1 VRLRRTAV
9 FEALLCATILAAAAA
24 RASGAFPV
32 PAIEYAPSRYA
43 AVRVPHPPVID
54 GALDDSAWARAG
66 WTGPFQDI
74 EGGLKPVPR
83 FATRAKMAW
92 DDDCFYVAA
101 ELEEPDLWATFTER
115 DAVIYHENDFEL
127 FIDPDGDTHE
137 YYELEMNALNTV
149 WDLLLVKPYRD
160 GGPAVNAWDI
170 AGLKTAVALQGTLN
184 DPRDK
189 DAGWTLEIAIPW
201 KVLAECAHRFTPPHA
216 GDSWW
221 INFSRVEWRREVVEG
236 RYVKLRDP
244 ATGKELP
251 EDNWVWSPQGLI
263 AMHYPERWG
272 LVTFVEAA
280 AGAPEPSGQDLLAR
294 QALWR
299 LYYAQKE
306 FFEQHGRY
314 AATLDELP
322 PREPPLAAGLRLEAC
337 GGGYEATF
345 PAPGEPGGQAY
356 RIRDDGCLSR
366 VTLP

>member
-1 VRLRRTAV
+1 VKLRGMAV
-9 FEALLCATILAAAAA
+9 FEALLYATILAAAAA
-24 RASGAFPV
+24 RASSAFPV

-43 AVRVPHPPVID
+43 AVRVSYPPVID
-54 GALDDSAWARAG
+54 GALDDAAWARAG

-74 EGGLKPVPR
+74 EGRLKPQPR

-92 DDDCFYVAA
+92 DDECFYVAA
-101 ELEEPDLWATFTER
+101 ELEEPDLWATLTAR
-115 DAVIYHENDFEL
+115 DAVIYHENDFEV

-137 YYELEMNALNTV
+137 YSELEMNALNTV
-149 WDLLLVKPYRD
+149 WDLLLVKSYRD

-170 AGLKTAVALQGTLN
+170 ANLRTAVKLDGTLN
-184 DPRDK
+184 DPSDE

-201 KVLAECAHRFTPPHA
+201 KVLAECAHRSAPPQS

-236 RYVKLRDP
+236 RYGKSRDP
-244 ATGKELP
+244 ATGKDLP

-280 AGAPEPSGQDLLAR
+280 TDAPELSAEDLLAR
-294 QALWR
+294 QALWQ
-299 LYYAQKE
+299 LYYAQKG
-306 FFEQHGRY
+306 FQEQHGGY
-314 AATLDELP
+314 AASLDELP
-322 PREPPLAAGLRLEAC
+322 PREPPLAAELRLEAC

-345 PAPGEPGGQAY
+345 TAPGGVGLY
-356 RIRDDGCLSR
+356 HLRDDGRLWR
-366 VTLP
+366 DELP